1 MPNTHVRAAA
11 EGMPKIKTPHPG
23 TDLSFMRVLEPEG
36 TGINY
41 WTVESAGSL
50 TADWKK
56 GNELGRE
63 YLDYIGHHPTNGN
76 ATLLGCIVNDM
87 MVQRSGAGKLSGV
100 ELGFLQEVN
109 RYAMAAMKVVVQT
122 MGKAEG
128 GDA

>member
-11 EGMPKIKTPHPG
+11 EGMPTIKTPHPA
-23 TDLSFMRVLEPEG
+23 TDLSFMRVIDPEG

-41 WTVESAGSL
+41 WTVESAGSYG
-50 TADWKK
+50 ADWKK
-56 GNELGRE
+56 GHELGRE

-87 MVQRSGAGKLSGV
+87 MVQRKNGGKLSGV

-109 RYAMAAMKVVVQT
+109 KYAMAAMKVVVHT
-122 MGKAEG
+122 MGKPEG
-128 GDA
+128 GNA